1 MIMSKKPKESNRDK
15 QTEKR
20 SYKHKAT
27 ALSLLDMCINNPD
40 CKNISDYL
48 KAIRTEVNKI

>member
-1 MIMSKKPKESNRDK
+1 MSKKPKESNRDK